1 MPLLLDTQVV
11 IWLQSDSFKLPR
23 NTLEIILSEPKL
35 YLSKVCVW
43 EIAIK
48 FKIGKLDLDQPVEK
62 FVQSFLSSYK
72 AQVLDISLSYIYQ
85 TQLLPLHHR
94 DPFDRLLI
102 AQAVVEQIAIVSSDK
117 LFDQYGVNRL
127 F

>member
-1 MPLLLDTQVV
+1 MFLLLDTQIVL
-11 IWLQSDSFKLPR
+11 WLERQDAR
-23 NTLEIILSEPKL
+23 LSEKAL
-35 YLSKVCVW
+35 ENIFTESNLLVSKASIW

-48 FKIGKLDLDQPVEK
+48 AKTGKLDLDQPVEK
-62 FVQSFLSSYK
+62 FVQSFLGSYK
-72 AQVLDISLSYIYQ
+72 AQVLDISLSHIYQ

-117 LFDQYGVNRL
+117 VFDQYGVNRI

>member
-1 MPLLLDTQVV
+1 MLLLLDTQIVL
-11 IWLQSDSFKLPR
+11 WLERQDAR
-23 NTLEIILSEPKL
+23 LSEKAL
-35 YLSKVCVW
+35 ENIFTESNLLVSKASIW

-48 FKIGKLDLDQPVEK
+48 AKTGKLDLDQPVEK

-85 TQLLPLHHR
+85 TRLLPLHYR